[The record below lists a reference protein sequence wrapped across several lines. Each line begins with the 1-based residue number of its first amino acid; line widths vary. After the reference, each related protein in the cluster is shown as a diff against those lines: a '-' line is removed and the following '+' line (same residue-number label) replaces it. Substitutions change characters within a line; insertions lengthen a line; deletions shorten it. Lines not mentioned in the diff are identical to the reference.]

1 MPASLFKS
9 AMSTLASAFVSSR
22 THASPRPEAPPVTST
37 PLSLSSMLLSFFNS
51 KWYTHATS
59 RDDTPIILQQQAP
72 DYEDNRQTSP
82 ELYKSRSD
90 WQQVPAPKKI
100 QRACCRV
107 GAIAPNR
114 QHAF

>member
-90 WQQVPAPKKI
+90 WQHALLIFFGAGRGRGKKLFRI
-100 QRACCRV
+100 PCRL
-107 GAIAPNR
+107 
-114 QHAF
+114 